1 MRADEGT
8 LVAQA
13 VSVHKKPT
21 QKNEVTNRLHF
32 FVGFFAPSGL
42 FVRPTCYF
50 QAFDFTSSPTHS
62 RLFHL
67 VTAPLAAS
75 YITTHIFQNFYFD
88 TFKFAH
94 ITNYEFKHNSIIFQK
109 TSKKLK
115 NTTKK
120 TSQSRCFLFFKDY
133 SSLFC
138 SASILAISAVYFAM
152 SFLSSSF
159 LAFKTPY
166 IFSRSGYLSS
176 FFFITSSQC

>member
-1 MRADEGT
+1 MR
-8 LVAQA
+8 
-13 VSVHKKPT
+13 S
-21 QKNEVTNRLHF
+21 NRLHF

-42 FVRPTCYF
+42 FVRPTYRF
-50 QAFDFTSSPTHS
+50 QTFDFTSSPTHS
-62 RLFHL
+62 RLSHL

-120 TSQSRCFLFFKDY
+120 HLNRDVFCFLKI
-133 SSLFC
+133 
-138 SASILAISAVYFAM
+138 ILHCFVLLQF
-152 SFLSSSF
+152 
-159 LAFKTPY
+159 
-166 IFSRSGYLSS
+166 
-176 FFFITSSQC
+176 